1 MKFLILLCLV
11 GATWCK
17 EPIFHDYH
25 EEVGI
30 PEAARIRKVEESID
44 FDGRIIGGSA
54 STLGAHPYMAGLI
67 ILLTTT
73 SESACGAN
81 LLSNTKLVTAA
92 HCWRS
97 RQNTAVQFTVI
108 LGSVRLFSGGVRS
121 VTSRIVMHP
130 QYNRE
135 NLRNDV
141 AVITI
146 NHVAYTN
153 VIGPITLASG
163 SALYTNQWP
172 TAVGFGLTSD
182 TAVVSQSSVLRQV
195 NLRVIS
201 NAECRATYGWDS
213 VVDSSLCTDG
223 GRGTGTCGGDSG
235 GPLVIGSGTARRLI
249 GITSFGSS
257 RGCQVGA
264 PSVFARVTWF
274 NSWIRGQL

>member
-1 MKFLILLCLV
+1 MRVLILLCFFV
-11 GATWCK
+11 SAWCK
-17 EPIFHDYH
+17 EPVFVDYH

-30 PEAARIRKVEESID
+30 PEAARIKKVEDAID

-54 STLGAHPYMAGLI
+54 SSLGAHPYMAGLV
-67 ILLTTT
+67 ILLTSN
-73 SESACGAN
+73 SESVCGAS

-97 RQNTAVQFTVI
+97 RLNTARQFTVV
-108 LGSVRLFSGGVRS
+108 LASVRLFSGGVRS
-121 VTSRIVMHP
+121 ITSRVVMHP
-130 QYNRE
+130 QYNIE

-146 NHVAYTN
+146 NSVAFTSA
-153 VIGPITLASG
+153 IAPITLASG

-172 TAVGFGLTSD
+172 TAIGFGRTSD
-182 TAVVSQSSVLRQV
+182 TAVISQNSILRQV

-201 NAECRATYGWDS
+201 NAECRATYGWAYI
-213 VVDSSLCTDG
+213 VDSSLCTDG

-235 GPLVIGSGTARRLI
+235 GPLVVGSGTARRLI